1 MNTFWWVALAAV
13 VLLALVAAVVDGR
26 GRSDRG
32 SRSRRP
38 AGSVRP
44 PSRPSRPP
52 SRPSEPEGRVPRAG
66 EVWWADVPYE
76 DGPGSKDRPCLVLSV
91 RGRGRGRTALVVKI
105 TSKHHEERPGVI
117 ALPAGTVGDRHGRRS
132 FLETDELREVRIGAF
147 RRRVG
152 AVDPGVWE
160 RVRKL
165 AAGSTR
171 PLQGQGA

>member
-1 MNTFWWVALAAV
+1 MNTFWWVALGAV

-32 SRSRRP
+32 PRSRRPGRSGRP

-44 PSRPSRPP
+44 PSRPSRPSSS
-52 SRPSEPEGRVPRAG
+52 SRPSTSDARGPRAG

-76 DGPGSKDRPCLVLSV
+76 DGPGSKDRPCLVISV
-91 RGRGRGRTALVVKI
+91 RGRGRRRTAVVAKI

-117 ALPAGTVGDRHGRRS
+117 ALPAGTVGDRQGRQS
-132 FLETDELREVRIGAF
+132 FLETDELREVRIASF

-165 AAGSTR
+165 
-171 PLQGQGA
+171 GAR

>member
-1 MNTFWWVALAAV
+1 MNTFWWVALVAV

-32 SRSRRP
+32 PRSRRPGRRP
-38 AGSVRP
+38 AGSSRP
-44 PSRPSRPP
+44 PSRPSRPSQP
-52 SRPSEPEGRVPRAG
+52 DGRGPRAG

-76 DGPGSKDRPCLVLSV
+76 DGPGSKDRPCLVISV
-91 RGRGRGRTALVVKI
+91 RGRGAGRTAVVAKI

-117 ALPAGTVGDRHGRRS
+117 ALPAGTVGDRQGRQS
-132 FLETDELREVRIGAF
+132 FLETDELREVRVDAF

-152 AVDPGVWE
+152 AVDPGLWE

-165 AAGSTR
+165 GAG
-171 PLQGQGA
+171 

>member
-1 MNTFWWVALAAV
+1 MNTFWWVALVAV

-32 SRSRRP
+32 PRSRRP
-38 AGSVRP
+38 GRPAGSARP
-44 PSRPSRPP
+44 PSRPSRP
-52 SRPSEPEGRVPRAG
+52 STSDARVPRAG

-76 DGPGSKDRPCLVLSV
+76 DGPGSKDRPCLVISV
-91 RGRGRGRTALVVKI
+91 RGRARGRTALVAKI

-117 ALPAGTVGDRHGRRS
+117 ALPAGTVGDRRGRQS
-132 FLETDELREVRIGAF
+132 FLETDELREVRVDAF

-165 AAGSTR
+165 
-171 PLQGQGA
+171 GAR